1 MDMDSWK
8 SNLYGL
14 PYPIYFYWYS
24 RSELGSDA
32 ENDSSVM
39 GNCPSILSIQYVPFL
54 EKKDFEITTHHY
66 DVNRFGKVR
75 TDTPSLAFVPWVYRI
90 QSIKDEGR
98 IKDIGEFEIYKSSGK
113 KVGKGQG
120 RYWKNESRL
129 LNYPYSFALLTDNLN
144 PPLTIKYHLCKGE
157 NNKSKVKVRNTLSDR
172 CSYGLYIEGYKGD
185 NSGSMEAMVSGDSHE
200 LPCSSSAYSQ
210 WYASSKNST
219 AAMVNAQVQQSFLTQ
234 AQSNAMTNLKNSQSM
249 TNQHLGQMGSILGG
263 VASLSLGGM
272 ANGLINAGMQGVQ
285 GNQQRAM
292 NNLNNQFA
300 NQQAGLTKQTAIQ
313 GALAQ
318 VKDLNS
324 TPNTMVSMG
333 SDLIYGYNKGGS
345 QLSLYRY
352 GVSTEYAVKLADYWA
367 LYGYKQNKIM
377 NLENI
382 KRNRYFYNH
391 IKTIGCNLKSNGS
404 IAKEHL
410 ETLKAIFDKGVTI
423 WHVDRPDVN
432 VGDYSLDNY
441 EIEN

>member
-24 RSELGSDA
+24 RSELGEDA

-75 TDTPSLAFVPWVYRI
+75 TDTPSLSFVPWVYRI
-90 QSIKDEGR
+90 QRIKDEGR
-98 IKDIGEFEIYKSSGK
+98 IKEVGEFEVYKPSGK
-113 KVGKGQG
+113 KTGKGQT
-120 RYWKNESRL
+120 RYWRNESRL
-129 LNYPYSFALLTDNLN
+129 FNYPYSFALLTDNLN
-144 PPLTIKYHLCKGE
+144 APLTIKYHLCKTE
-157 NNKSKVKVRNTLSDR
+157 NNRSKIKVRNTLSDR

-210 WYASSKNST
+210 WFASSKAST
-219 AAMVNAQVQQSFLTQ
+219 SASVNAQVQQAFMQT
-234 AQSNAMTNLKNSQSM
+234 AQSNAMTGLQNQHSM
-249 TNQHLGQMGSILGG
+249 TNQTIGG
-263 VASLSLGGM
+263 ISAIG
-272 ANGLINAGMQGVQ
+272 NGLAYGGIMGLGSGMLQAGMLGIQAG
-285 GNQQRAM
+285 QQREV
-292 NNLNNQFA
+292 NNLNNKFV
-300 NQQAGLTKQTAIQ
+300 QQSAGLSKQTAINQ
-313 GALAQ
+313 ALARVQ
-318 VKDLNS
+318 DLKS

-333 SDLIYGYNKGGS
+333 SDLIYGFNKGGS

-352 GVSTEYAVKLADYWA
+352 FVTTEYATKLADYWA

-377 NLENI
+377 NVAKNL
-382 KRNRYFYNH
+382 RTRYFYNY
-391 IKTIGCNLKSNGS
+391 IKTIGCNLKGNGNVPS
-404 IAKEHL
+404 EHM
-410 ETLKAIFDKGVTI
+410 ETIRNILDKGVTI
-423 WHVDRPDVN
+423 WHIDREGVDVS
-432 VGDYSLDNY
+432 DYSMDNY
-441 EIEN
+441 EV